1 MNAVV
6 LGSIALGILSVFIRP
21 EGVPLAHMVTD
32 LPAKQGTGLLF
43 WRPCW
48 PCSPH
53 GRIASPARR
62 SVSDHRA
69 DRGYFA

>member
-43 WRPCW
+43 LAAVLALFAARPELVT
-48 PCSPH
+48 PYS
-53 GRIASPARR
+53 RR
-62 SVSDHRA
+62 KRT
-69 DRGYFA
+69 